1 MRGLNRMLAN
11 RELVSPRVTR
21 FAVVAAVVASFGLV
35 SAWPNYSQTQSQSAA
50 PAPPTY
56 QYDVI
61 SIKPNIG
68 SGQGGVTSSP
78 DGFSRRAATI
88 TGLIF
93 SGYGLRYPEQLIG
106 APAWLESEKFDV
118 DAKMDSSVMDTLQKM
133 TQEDRTA
140 ARQQMMQSLLA
151 DRLKLVAH
159 RETRELPVYTLTI
172 AKSGL
177 EMKEAKAGDTYAN
190 GFKLPGG
197 RGGGA
202 GSALYQMGPSGVMIT
217 SQGTTVPQLI
227 TTLAREVGRMI
238 VDKTGLTGNYD
249 FVLQY
254 TLEGFR
260 PRTDL
265 SEPPVGSGM
274 VLPPDFG
281 AISIFTALPE
291 QLGLKLES
299 VKALVEVVVIDHV
312 ERPSGN

>member
-1 MRGLNRMLAN
+1 MRGLSRMIAH

-50 PAPPTY
+50 AAPPTY

-68 SGQGGVTSSP
+68 SGQGGATSAP

-151 DRLKLVAH
+151 DRFKLVAH

-177 EMKEAKAGDTYAN
+177 KMKEAKAGDTYAN
-190 GFKLPGG
+190 GFKGIGG
-197 RGGGA
+197 RGGA
-202 GSALYQMGPSGVMIT
+202 GGTLFQMGPSGVMIT
-217 SQGTTVPQLI
+217 SQGTPVSGLI
-227 TTLAREVGRMI
+227 GALSREVGRMI

-254 TLEGFR
+254 TPEGFR

-265 SEPPVGSGM
+265 TEPPVGSGM

-281 AISIFTALPE
+281 AISIFTAVQE

-299 VKALVEVVVIDHV
+299 VKAPIEVVVIDHV